1 MKKGL
6 YAIAVAAATIFAAGC
21 AREQAA
27 SVVAGQDAANVTFTV
42 SAPGIATKAE
52 ISDGTLA
59 TKLIFA
65 VYDEAGNYLADL
77 SKTSEEDGP
86 VTITSETAKTFK
98 VTVPLVRDLSYQFL
112 FVAKSAND
120 NGFYT
125 VSPADK
131 KVAVDYTKLTAN
143 DDNADLFY
151 AFTGVVLVNDAMN
164 TNIALNRPVAQ
175 INVAVPDADLT
186 GAAYSIKTDDFLS
199 GLTFKQLYPEFNFFT
214 GAVAGT
220 PADVTIGQATRTTD
234 KITVGGV
241 QYNRIAMVY
250 ALVDKKNVDA
260 TINIKATDKNNVAHD
275 IVREVPNVPIQAN
288 YRTNIIGNIFT
299 SNMTFNVVVDNNFAT
314 TDYNV
319 VISSQ
324 EELNEVIDAINNG
337 DSTAPTSLT
346 LTADVDGTVLDFSA
360 LNDPTPLPV
369 IVSSPAA
376 GETAK
381 TVVVENLKTAQTG
394 DAVGAVTVEEG
405 AKLVLSNSNLTST
418 GANPR
423 GLMVE
428 KNAEVTVDG
437 STIDTHGSSY
447 PRALQVNDKGAK
459 VTVTNSTIKSGHY
472 PVNLLGD
479 SGTATIKFENTTIEG
494 WCILNIWSSNN
505 TIEIKNCTLKS
516 VNDKP
521 VASSNSFAA
530 IVCNNNGTYA
540 ANDNNISIVD
550 SDITVESTNGGNA
563 QYLVS
568 VRYYY
573 TQAMYDAGESPQYL
587 TGNMLTISGGN
598 ILGVNTNGNW
608 YDNSTAAS
616 IVNTNYANN
625 ADISADSFIWN
636 GEDLN
641 AE

>member
-1 MKKGL
+1 MKKVL
-6 YAIAVAAATIFAAGC
+6 YAIAAVALTVFAASC
-21 AREQAA
+21 ARE
-27 SVVAGQDAANVTFTV
+27 VADVQQNGDLVEVSFNVAMPNAV
-42 SAPGIATKAE
+42 ATKA

-86 VTITSETAKTFK
+86 VTITSETEKTFK

-125 VSPADK
+125 VIPADK

-260 TINIKATDKNNVAHD
+260 TINIKATDKNNAAHD
-275 IVREVPNVPIQAN
+275 IVRNVPNVPIQAN

-299 SNMTFNVVVDNNFAT
+299 SNINFNVVVDNNFAT
-314 TDYNV
+314 PDYNV

-324 EELNEVIDAINNG
+324 EELDEVIAGINAG
-337 DSTAPTSLT
+337 ASTATSLT
-346 LTADVDGTVLDFSA
+346 LEADIDGTVLDFSA
-360 LNDPTPLPV
+360 LDSPLSQPV
-369 IVSSPAA
+369 TVS
-376 GETAK
+376 GTN
-381 TVVVENLKTAQTG
+381 TVVIQNLEAAQTTP
-394 DAVGAVTVEEG
+394 ATPAVTIDANAKAVING
-405 AKLVLSNSNLTST
+405 ADITSSND
-418 GANPR
+418 NPR
-423 GLMVE
+423 GVAVE
-428 KNAEVTVDG
+428 KGAEVVIND
-437 STIDTHGSSY
+437 SSIEVSAGTGNNY
-447 PRALQVNDKGAK
+447 PRALQINDTDAK
-459 VTVTNSTIKSGHY
+459 VTVTGSEISSPHY
-472 PVNLLGD
+472 PVNLISS
-479 SGTATIKFENTTIEG
+479 SGSSVIKFENTTIQG
-494 WCILNIWSSNN
+494 WCILNIWSSDN
-505 TIEIKNCTLKS
+505 TFELKNCTLKS
-516 VNDKP
+516 LNDKTYN
-521 VASSNSFAA
+521 ADGWNDFAA
-530 IVCNNNGTYA
+530 FVFNKNTPSV
-540 ANDNNISIVD
+540 DNN
-550 SDITVESTNGGNA
+550 TVKVIDCELFVEAT
-563 QYLVS
+563 
-568 VRYYY
+568 
-573 TQAMYDAGESPQYL
+573 
-587 TGNMLTISGGN
+587 TGNKQRVANLGGQN
-598 ILGVNTNGNW
+598 NTLYCRNTVITGTNTNTSGYLFGLVETGATYTLDLDDTVTGTW
-608 YDNSTAAS
+608 D
-616 IVNTNYANN
+616 
-625 ADISADSFIWN
+625 
-636 GEDLN
+636 GEDI
-641 AE
+641 